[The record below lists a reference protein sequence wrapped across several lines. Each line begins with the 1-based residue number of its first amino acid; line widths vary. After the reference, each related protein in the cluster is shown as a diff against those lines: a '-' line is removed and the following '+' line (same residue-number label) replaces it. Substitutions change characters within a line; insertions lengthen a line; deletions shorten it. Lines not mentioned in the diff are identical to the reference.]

1 MFALL
6 YALLFSLFLF
16 LLNRKI
22 QEGPHGLEAEELP
35 ESLPDTF
42 HEAFRGKPRASY

>member
-1 MFALL
+1 VL

-22 QEGPHGLEAEELP
+22 QEGPHPLEKEVLP

-42 HEAFRGKPRASY
+42 REVFGQPRASY